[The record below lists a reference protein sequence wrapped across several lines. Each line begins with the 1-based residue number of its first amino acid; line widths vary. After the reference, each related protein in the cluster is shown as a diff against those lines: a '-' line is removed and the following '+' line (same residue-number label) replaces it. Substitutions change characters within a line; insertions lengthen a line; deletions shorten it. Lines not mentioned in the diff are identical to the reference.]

1 MIAERVDPGMTPTET
16 VTAYDVWTS
25 NLVWQQT
32 VPANSPISSSGN
44 LVTAGDIVVQ
54 GTSMGEVY
62 VFDARTGDE
71 LFFYKASRPIRA
83 SPLTYEVN
91 SKQYI
96 SFIASNTVLTLA
108 VP

>member
-1 MIAERVDPGMTPTET
+1 M
-16 VTAYDVWTS
+16 
-25 NLVWQQT
+25 L
-32 VPANSPISSSGN
+32 PISSSGN

-71 LFFYKASRPIRA
+71 VFFYKAPRPIRA

-108 VP
+108 VT